1 MFGLSVGLLPHF
13 GPVPVIAGIGG
24 CLHRLLPS
32 PPIALLYRSLWRLD
46 GLRYLR
52 RNHSDF
58 SRRLP
63 MILTQICVCILVVQH
78 RLRGSAFSHVSDHTY
93 VDVSGR
99 REPRAH
105 FRAVH
110 VAEGLIARAGHLT
123 THGIRVYLVIAFGD
137 ALCLWEYNP
146 DQYEVRYSGVMDEK
160 TPKIKSY
167 VSVPLKFLSTIITK
181 EDADRE
187 SKESHEAGIHHV
199 QAVQQVAAEDAGRDH
214 PAQQEEGQE
223 AGQGQGQEA

>member
-1 MFGLSVGLLPHF
+1 MAALEKVYANQEEIEPGHRWTDH
-13 GPVPVIAGIGG
+13 IK
-24 CLHRLLPS
+24 RLL
-32 PPIALLYRSLWRLD
+32 LRLGPD
-46 GLRYLR
+46 LR
-52 RNHSDF
+52 RPNADDPF
-58 SRRLP
+58 
-63 MILTQICVCILVVQH
+63 VVQH

-99 REPRAH
+99 REPRDH

-110 VAEGLIARAGHLT
+110 VAEGLIARSGHLT

-167 VSVPLKFLSTIITK
+167 VSVPLKFLTTIITK

-187 SKESHEAGIHHV
+187 SKESHEPGIHHV

>member
-1 MFGLSVGLLPHF
+1 MAALEKVYANQEEIEPSHRWTDH
-13 GPVPVIAGIGG
+13 IK
-24 CLHRLLPS
+24 RLL
-32 PPIALLYRSLWRLD
+32 LRLGPD
-46 GLRYLR
+46 LR
-52 RNHSDF
+52 RPDADDPF
-58 SRRLP
+58 
-63 MILTQICVCILVVQH
+63 VVQH

-99 REPRAH
+99 REPRDH

-110 VAEGLIARAGHLT
+110 VAEGLIARSGHLT

-187 SKESHEAGIHHV
+187 SKESHEPGIHHV

>member
-1 MFGLSVGLLPHF
+1 MASLDKVYANQEEIEPG
-13 GPVPVIAGIGG
+13 
-24 CLHRLLPS
+24 HRWTDHIKS
-32 PPIALLYRSLWRLD
+32 LLYRLGPD
-46 GLRYLR
+46 LR
-52 RNHSDF
+52 RPDADDPF
-58 SRRLP
+58 
-63 MILTQICVCILVVQH
+63 VAQH

-99 REPRAH
+99 REPRDH

-110 VAEGLIARAGHLT
+110 VAEGLITRAGHLT
-123 THGIRVYLVIAFGD
+123 AHGIRVYLVIAFGD

-146 DQYEVRYSGVMDEK
+146 DQYEMRYSGVMDKE

-167 VSVPLKFLSTIITK
+167 VSVPFEFLTTIITK

-187 SKESHEAGIHHV
+187 SKKSHEPGIHHV
-199 QAVQQVAAEDAGRDH
+199 QAVQQVAAEDAGWDH

>member
-1 MFGLSVGLLPHF
+1 MASLDKVYANQEEIQPGHRWTDH
-13 GPVPVIAGIGG
+13 IQ
-24 CLHRLLPS
+24 RLL
-32 PPIALLYRSLWRLD
+32 LRLGPD
-46 GLRYLR
+46 LR
-52 RNHSDF
+52 RPDADDPF
-58 SRRLP
+58 
-63 MILTQICVCILVVQH
+63 VVQH
-78 RLRGSAFSHVSDHTY
+78 RIRGSAFSHVSDHTY

-110 VAEGLIARAGHLT
+110 VAEGLITRAGHLT

-199 QAVQQVAAEDAGRDH
+199 QAVQQVAAEDAGWNH

>member
-1 MFGLSVGLLPHF
+1 MAALEKVYANQEEIEPSHRWTDH
-13 GPVPVIAGIGG
+13 IK
-24 CLHRLLPS
+24 RLL
-32 PPIALLYRSLWRLD
+32 LRLGPD
-46 GLRYLR
+46 LR
-52 RNHSDF
+52 RPAADDPF
-58 SRRLP
+58 AA
-63 MILTQICVCILVVQH
+63 QH
-78 RLRGSAFSHVSDHTY
+78 RLRGSAFSPVSDHTY

-167 VSVPLKFLSTIITK
+167 VSVPLKFLTTIITK

-187 SKESHEAGIHHV
+187 SKESHEPGIHHV

>member
-1 MFGLSVGLLPHF
+1 MAALEKVYANQEEIEPSHRWTDH
-13 GPVPVIAGIGG
+13 IK
-24 CLHRLLPS
+24 RLL
-32 PPIALLYRSLWRLD
+32 LRLGPD
-46 GLRYLR
+46 LR
-52 RNHSDF
+52 RPNADDPF
-58 SRRLP
+58 
-63 MILTQICVCILVVQH
+63 VVQH

-99 REPRAH
+99 REPRDH

-187 SKESHEAGIHHV
+187 SKESHEPGIHHV

>member
-1 MFGLSVGLLPHF
+1 MAALEKVYANQEEIEPSHRWTDH
-13 GPVPVIAGIGG
+13 IK
-24 CLHRLLPS
+24 RLL
-32 PPIALLYRSLWRLD
+32 LRLGPD
-46 GLRYLR
+46 LR
-52 RNHSDF
+52 RPDADDPF
-58 SRRLP
+58 
-63 MILTQICVCILVVQH
+63 VVQH

-99 REPRAH
+99 REPRDH

-187 SKESHEAGIHHV
+187 SKESHEPGIHHV

>member
-1 MFGLSVGLLPHF
+1 MAALEKVYANQEEIEPSHRWTDHIQSFLLRNF
-13 GPVPVIAGIGG
+13 GP
-24 CLHRLLPS
+24 
-32 PPIALLYRSLWRLD
+32 D
-46 GLRYLR
+46 LR
-52 RNHSDF
+52 RANADDPF
-58 SRRLP
+58 
-63 MILTQICVCILVVQH
+63 VVQH

-93 VDVSGR
+93 VNVSGR

>member
-1 MFGLSVGLLPHF
+1 MAALEKVYANQEEIQPGHRWTDH
-13 GPVPVIAGIGG
+13 IQ
-24 CLHRLLPS
+24 RLL
-32 PPIALLYRSLWRLD
+32 LRLGPD
-46 GLRYLR
+46 LR
-52 RNHSDF
+52 RPAADDPF
-58 SRRLP
+58 AA
-63 MILTQICVCILVVQH
+63 QH

-99 REPRAH
+99 REPRDH

-110 VAEGLIARAGHLT
+110 VAEGLIARSGHLT

-187 SKESHEAGIHHV
+187 SKESHEPGIHHV

>member
-1 MFGLSVGLLPHF
+1 MAALEKVYANQEEIEPSHRWTDH
-13 GPVPVIAGIGG
+13 IK
-24 CLHRLLPS
+24 RLL
-32 PPIALLYRSLWRLD
+32 LRLGPD
-46 GLRYLR
+46 LR
-52 RNHSDF
+52 RPAADDPF
-58 SRRLP
+58 AA
-63 MILTQICVCILVVQH
+63 QH
-78 RLRGSAFSHVSDHTY
+78 RIRGSAFSHVSDHTY

-167 VSVPLKFLSTIITK
+167 VCVPLKFLSTIITK
-181 EDADRE
+181 EDAGRE
-187 SKESHEAGIHHV
+187 SKESHEPGIHHV